1 MRIHKFIDVKKTNK
15 NVLKYVMRLIVPK
28 YWKTSNN
35 KPDFQMNSV
44 YKAHLLEICVKYLT
58 QNGDDRR

>member
-1 MRIHKFIDVKKTNK
+1 MRIHKFIGFKQKWNK
-15 NVLKYVMRLIVPK
+15 NALKYVMRLIVKK

-44 YKAHLLEICVKYLT
+44 YKAHLFEIRVK
-58 QNGDDRR
+58 